1 MVTSLLEYQR
11 TFTFYIIYFR
21 SAGSLKIMTSVIRKE
36 NKDVFNGISRIHKC
50 LSKFN
55 SKKHSIQK
63 NKQEIYGNYLAVQ
76 CLGLVTFTSVIL
88 SLIRERRSTSLE
100 VWPKKKKGKRN
111 LILKWAKNYID
122 ISTKSVETPST

>member
-63 NKQEIYGNYLAVQ
+63 NKQEIAHNSPTVHSHLLMFW
-76 CLGLVTFTSVIL
+76 CLLFSM
-88 SLIRERRSTSLE
+88 
-100 VWPKKKKGKRN
+100 
-111 LILKWAKNYID
+111 YI
-122 ISTKSVETPST
+122 TL